1 MTSRAAINIIGAT
14 GATYDLV
21 SLGSSDVTSSRVS
34 KGVYQITGTL
44 GLVPYPPI
52 DSGWGYTV
60 NQMDLATDV
69 EIEFEDGV
77 LTVTA
82 SKDGMPYDITHMI
95 TLHIL
100 VPDGIQRDVG
110 NALPALSELDET
122 GRGA

>member
-21 SLGSSDVTSSRVS
+21 SLGSLDVTSSRVS
-34 KGVYQITGTL
+34 KGVYQVKGTL

-60 NQMDLATDV
+60 NQMDLAADV
-69 EIEFEDGV
+69 EIVFEDGV
-77 LTVTA
+77 LTVTV
-82 SKDGMPYDITHMI
+82 SKGGMPYDIKHMI

-100 VPDGIQRDVG
+100 VPDGIVRNVG
-110 NALPALSELDET
+110 SAPPATGGLSDMGSEP
-122 GRGA
+122 

>member
-21 SLGSSDVTSSRVS
+21 TLGSSDVTSSRLG
-34 KGVYQITGTL
+34 KGVYQVKGTF

-60 NQMDLATDV
+60 NQMDLAADV
-69 EIEFEDGV
+69 EVVFEEGM
-77 LTVTA
+77 LTVTVR
-82 SKDGMPYDITHMI
+82 KGGVPYDIKHMI

-100 VPDGIQRDVG
+100 VPDGVLRDVG
-110 NALPALSELDET
+110 SVSPAPSEPDET
-122 GRGA
+122 GSGA

>member
-21 SLGSSDVTSSRVS
+21 TLGSSDVTSSRVS
-34 KGVYQITGTL
+34 KGVYQVKGTL

-60 NQMDLATDV
+60 NQMDLAADV
-69 EIEFEDGV
+69 ETAFEEGM
-77 LTVTA
+77 LTVTV
-82 SKDGMPYDITHMI
+82 SKGGMPYDIKHMI

-100 VPDGIQRDVG
+100 VPDGILRDVG
-110 NALPALSELDET
+110 SALHPLSELDKT
-122 GRGA
+122 GSGA

>member
-34 KGVYQITGTL
+34 KGVYQVKGTL
-44 GLVPYPPI
+44 GLVPYPPV

-60 NQMDLATDV
+60 NQMDLAADV
-69 EIEFEDGV
+69 ETAFEGGM
-77 LTVTA
+77 LTVTVR
-82 SKDGMPYDITHMI
+82 KGGVPYDIKHMI

-100 VPDGIQRDVG
+100 VPDGILRDVG
-110 NALPALSELDET
+110 SALPHPSELDET
-122 GRGA
+122 GSGA

>member
-21 SLGSSDVTSSRVS
+21 SLGSSDVASSRVS
-34 KGVYQITGTL
+34 KGVYQVTGTL

-60 NQMDLATDV
+60 NQMDLVADV

-100 VPDGIQRDVG
+100 VPDGILRDVG
-110 NALPALSELDET
+110 NALPASSELDKA
-122 GRGA
+122 GIGA

>member
-21 SLGSSDVTSSRVS
+21 SLGSLDVTSSRVS
-34 KGVYQITGTL
+34 KGVYQIKGTL

-60 NQMDLATDV
+60 NQMDLAADV
-69 EIEFEDGV
+69 EIAFEDGM
-77 LTVTA
+77 LTVTV
-82 SKDGMPYDITHMI
+82 SKGGMPYDIKHMI

-100 VPDGIQRDVG
+100 VPDGILRNVG
-110 NALPALSELDET
+110 SALPPPSELDET
-122 GRGA
+122 GTGA

>member
-21 SLGSSDVTSSRVS
+21 SLGSLDVTSSRVN
-34 KGVYQITGTL
+34 KGVYQVKGTL

-60 NQMDLATDV
+60 NQMDLAADV
-69 EIEFEDGV
+69 EVAFEEGV
-77 LTVTA
+77 LTVTV
-82 SKDGMPYDITHMI
+82 SKGGVPYDIKHMI

-100 VPDGIQRDVG
+100 VPDGILRDVG
-110 NALPALSELDET
+110 SVLPAAGELNQT
-122 GRGA
+122 GGGA

>member
-34 KGVYQITGTL
+34 KGVYQVTGTL

-60 NQMDLATDV
+60 NQMDLAAAVD
-69 EIEFEDGV
+69 IAFEEGM
-77 LTVTA
+77 LTVTV
-82 SKDGMPYDITHMI
+82 SKGGLPYDIKHMI

-100 VPDGIQRDVG
+100 VPDGILRDVG
-110 NALPALSELDET
+110 SAPPAIGDLNDMGGEP
-122 GRGA
+122 